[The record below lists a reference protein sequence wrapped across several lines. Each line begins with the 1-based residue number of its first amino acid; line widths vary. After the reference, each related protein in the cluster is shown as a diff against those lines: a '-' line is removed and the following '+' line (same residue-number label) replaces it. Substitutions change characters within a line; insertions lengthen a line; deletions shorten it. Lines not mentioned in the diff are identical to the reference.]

1 MENGSKSDPLEAVG
15 AVITALGFVAVFLT
29 GSYGLLVAPL
39 IVGLG
44 LTVWKMGEMRRE
56 LREEISSL
64 KAELDELKG
73 RVSNG

>member
-15 AVITALGFVAVFLT
+15 AIITAVGFVAVFLT

-44 LTVWKMGEMRRE
+44 LTVWKMGETRRE
-56 LREEISSL
+56 LMEEISL
-64 KAELDELKG
+64 LRAELDELKG
-73 RVSNG
+73 RANNG

>member
-15 AVITALGFVAVFLT
+15 AIITAFGFVAVFLT

-44 LTVWKMGEMRRE
+44 LTVWKMGETRRE
-56 LREEISSL
+56 LMEEISL
-64 KAELDELKG
+64 LRAELDELKG
-73 RVSNG
+73 RANNG